1 MYIVYIWVDPV
12 VLIDTFILVCY
23 FMIVKREL
31 IFHNVKFNEGSEVV
45 LLSMGKEALEDFG
58 LSSRAFICI
67 NGYINP

>member
-1 MYIVYIWVDPV
+1 VES
-12 VLIDTFILVCY
+12 
-23 FMIVKREL
+23 KREL